1 MHEHALATKAAGRA
15 EHWIAVELHDVWR
28 SAQAQA
34 DDAYW
39 YWRDHPGAGP
49 YAVYRAA
56 QDRADA
62 AQQHLA
68 EWLGHSHRG

>member
-1 MHEHALATKAAGRA
+1 MQEHALVPEAPGRA

-28 SAQAQA
+28 AAQAEA

-39 YWRDHPGAGP
+39 HWRDHPGAAA
-49 YAVYRAA
+49 YVTYRAA

-62 AQQHLA
+62 AQEHLA
-68 EWLGHSHRG
+68 QWLGHFHDR